1 MNKFELIFDIVI
13 AFIMYGVIGLVA
25 AFFGL
30 LFLADLEF
38 DTMLTVTAV
47 IAVILGCVG
56 AAVPM
61 LRKAAVFILSL
72 FAPSAW

>member
-1 MNKFELIFDIVI
+1 MSKFELIFDIVI
-13 AFIMYGVIGLVA
+13 AFIIYGIFGLVA

-38 DTMLTVTAV
+38 DTMLTATAM

>member
-1 MNKFELIFDIVI
+1 MSKFELFFDIVI
-13 AFIMYGVIGLVA
+13 AFILYGIIGLVV

-38 DTMLTVTAV
+38 DTLLKATAV
-47 IAVILGCVG
+47 IAVIMGCIG

>member
-13 AFIMYGVIGLVA
+13 AFIMYGIIGLVA

-30 LFLADLEF
+30 LVLADLEF

>member
-1 MNKFELIFDIVI
+1 
-13 AFIMYGVIGLVA
+13 MYGIVGLVA

-38 DTMLTVTAV
+38 DTMLTATAM

>member
-13 AFIMYGVIGLVA
+13 AFIMYGIIGLVA

-38 DTMLTVTAV
+38 DTILTVTAV
-47 IAVILGCVG
+47 IAIILGCVG

>member
-13 AFIMYGVIGLVA
+13 AFIMYGIIGLVA

-38 DTMLTVTAV
+38 DTMLTATAM